1 MSSIVLAPPDRTELR
16 PAFCLLVAPVAIL
29 FAALGLFLLADN
41 GPGVTAGDILR
52 SSLVVVWAFAGML
65 VGLRQR
71 TDRLSPIALSIA
83 GLGGVALA
91 ADAFARETPSAG
103 PGAVTWRSISW
114 MAVGLLF
121 GAFFH
126 LLLSLPHGRLLTR
139 SRRVT
144 AGGALAMG
152 AGVGLTMS
160 RGSDQSPRW
169 AWCLLLGVLLV
180 AGVAMANLRYREAA
194 DADRRRMQWIGWS
207 LAVAAE
213 VVLVML
219 ALELIADW
227 PARPLL
233 IATAVSALVPLSLV
247 AGTDRRL
254 LARVDRLLAHT
265 VALTGLSAL
274 VLAAYVLVVL
284 GLGRTPSGTERSLLL
299 ASMLAAAVA
308 ALLYLPA
315 KARLTDLANRLVYGE
330 RTAPDDTLRTF
341 GSRLTRAIPLEE
353 LLLQLAES
361 LRKTMNLA
369 SAEIWTG
376 TDGRLE
382 MAAGVPHRDPSPLSI
397 AEKERLVVARAGVSG
412 GTWIEVW
419 LPELLAGRDPALIRV
434 GPIAHGGELLGL
446 FVLQRRADSVAL
458 SEEDDRV
465 VVELARQVGLALHN
479 VQLDSALQASM
490 EQVQQANAELR
501 ESRLR
506 IVSAGDAQRRKLERD
521 LHDGAQQHL
530 VAMAVKLRL
539 AEDLIEDDPSEAV
552 SVIGE
557 LRSDLKEAVTELRA
571 LAHGIFPPLLS
582 SGGLSE
588 AIPAAA
594 SRAAL
599 PTNVELDAVRRY
611 APEIEAAVYFC
622 CLEALQNAGKHAGD
636 GASILVRI
644 ADRDE
649 LLHFEVTDD
658 GVGFDEGGP
667 VGRGHGFVNMT
678 DRLGAIGGR
687 VTVHSGLGAGT
698 TIRGEIPVR
707 AASAVNA

>member
-1 MSSIVLAPPDRTELR
+1 MNSTALAPPERTELR
-16 PAFCLLVAPVAIL
+16 PAFCLFVAPVAIAL
-29 FAALGLFLLADN
+29 AAFGLARLAAS
-41 GPGVTAGDILR
+41 GPGVTADDFVR
-52 SSLVVVWAFAGML
+52 AALVAVWAVAGMV

-71 TDRLSPIALSIA
+71 TDRLAPIALAIA
-83 GLGGVALA
+83 GLGAVALVT
-91 ADAFARETPSAG
+91 DALARHNPGSG
-103 PGAVTWRSISW
+103 PGADTWRSVSW
-114 MAVGLLF
+114 TAVGLLF
-121 GAFFH
+121 GAFVH
-126 LLLSLPHGRLLTR
+126 LLLSLPHGRLLAK
-139 SRRVT
+139 SRRMTVSI
-144 AGGALAMG
+144 ALPIG
-152 AGVGLTMS
+152 AGVGLVLS
-160 RGSDQSPRW
+160 RGNGRSPRW
-169 AWCLLLGVLLV
+169 ALSLLLAVALVGGVY
-180 AGVAMANLRYREAA
+180 MANLRYREAV
-194 DADRRRMQWIGWS
+194 DADRRRMQWFGWA
-207 LAVAAE
+207 LAVGAE
-213 VVLVML
+213 VVVVAV

-227 PARPLL
+227 PPRPWLL
-233 IATAVSALVPLSLV
+233 ATGVSALAPLSLM
-247 AGTDRRL
+247 AGTDQRL
-254 LARVDRLLAHT
+254 LARIDRLLAHT
-265 VALTGLSAL
+265 VALTGLTAL
-274 VLAAYVLVVL
+274 VLAAYVVVVL

-376 TDGRLE
+376 SDGRLE
-382 MAAGVPHRDPSPLSI
+382 LAAGVPHRDPSSLSI

-412 GTWIEVW
+412 GTWLDVW
-419 LPELLAGRDPALIRV
+419 LPELVAGRDPALIRV
-434 GPIAHGGELLGL
+434 GPIAHAGALLGL
-446 FVLQRRADSVAL
+446 IVLQRRPDGTPL

-490 EQVQQANAELR
+490 EEVQRANDELR

-506 IVSAGDAQRRKLERD
+506 IVSAGDAERRRLERD

-539 AEDLIEDDPSEAV
+539 AEDLVDEDPNGAA

-557 LRSDLKEAVTELRA
+557 LRRDLKDAVNELRA

-582 SGGLSE
+582 SGGLTE
-588 AIPAAA
+588 ALPAAA

-599 PTNVELDAVRRY
+599 PTTVEMDGVGRY
-611 APEIEAAVYFC
+611 APEVEAAVYFC

-636 GASILVRI
+636 GAAIVVRL
-644 ADRDE
+644 AGHAGR
-649 LLHFEVTDD
+649 LSFEVQDD
-658 GVGFDEGGP
+658 GAGFKVDGSA
-667 VGRGHGFVNMT
+667 VVGHGFVNMN

-687 VTVHSGLGAGT
+687 VTVESVVGTGT
-698 TIRGEIPVR
+698 TIRGEIPV
-707 AASAVNA
+707 AC